1 MSKIK
6 WGAVV
11 VDGRGKL
18 GGHVFSKTKSGAI
31 MRTKVTPVNP
41 QTSFQSAVRG
51 RLGALSQGW
60 GNLSEGQRATW
71 ITRAAETSKTNIFGD
86 QYFPSGKNMYVGI
99 NSNLQNVG
107 KASVVVAPAPQIL
120 PVIESFSVTYDL
132 SDIGEVSINF
142 SAIPT
147 DCKIVIEATQ
157 PFSAGRYNFDGSY
170 RQIGVF
176 TSTTINPSIGFNDLY
191 VAKFG
196 DPFAGQKIGF
206 RVYLIGEKGGNAS
219 PRVTASTIVIES

>member
-107 KASVVVAPAPQIL
+107 KAVVAVAPSPQIL
-120 PVIESFSVTYDL
+120 PVIESVSLTYDL
-132 SDIGEVSINF
+132 SDESPLLVNL

-147 DCKIVIEATQ
+147 DCKIVVEATQ

-170 RQIGVF
+170 RQIAVV
-176 TSTTINPSIGFNDLY
+176 SSVSKNAEIMIEDLY
-191 VAKFG
+191 AARFG
-196 DPFAGQKIGF
+196 DPLVGQKIGV
-206 RVYLIGEKGGNAS
+206 RVYLIGEQGGNAS
-219 PRVTASTIVIES
+219 PRVTASAIVIES